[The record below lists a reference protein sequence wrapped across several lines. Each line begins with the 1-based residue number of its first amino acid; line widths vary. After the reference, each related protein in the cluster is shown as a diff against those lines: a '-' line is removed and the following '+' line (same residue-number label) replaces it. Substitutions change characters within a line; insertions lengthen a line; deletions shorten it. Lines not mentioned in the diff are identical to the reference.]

1 MRRHQAKTKKKAIK
15 YPGKGK
21 CVLVYS
27 LFHLPPLANRSFIRF
42 YTYIYGEGREV
53 LWVESHVMF
62 LLDRERGREWKAGFS
77 KKQEGICQWDASP
90 SSSSCASFL
99 CIFFLKRPPSFS
111 LSYFRFFTKS
121 PPPLSTLTLLIY
133 TTIYCMFFFALLFVK
148 LSLSFPFILSPYTD
162 AVDPS
167 KPLLLIPLRQLLFQP
182 PSRAVAIQHRLLVHT
197 AFPKSSHSVYIQ
209 KKKDGA
215 CQSLI
220 LS

>member
-1 MRRHQAKTKKKAIK
+1 MVGGGRVCGWKVTWCFYWIEREGENERLDSPKSKKESVN
-15 YPGKGK
+15 GT
-21 CVLVYS
+21 
-27 LFHLPPLANRSFIRF
+27 LPPLLRLVLLF
-42 YTYIYGEGREV
+42 YV
-53 LWVESHVMF
+53 FSSWKDLPLS
-62 LLDRERGREWKAGFS
+62 LLAIS
-77 KKQEGICQWDASP
+77 V
-90 SSSSCASFL
+90 
-99 CIFFLKRPPSFS
+99 S
-111 LSYFRFFTKS
+111 LPN

-197 AFPKSSHSVYIQ
+197 AFPKSFSFDLYSE

>member
-1 MRRHQAKTKKKAIK
+1 MRRHQAKTKKKKAIK

-42 YTYIYGEGREV
+42 YTYIYGGGREG

-62 LLDRERGREWKAGFS
+62 LLDWERGREWKAGFS

-121 PPPLSTLTLLIY
+121 PPPFYPNPPYIYYYILYVLL
-133 TTIYCMFFFALLFVK
+133 CSSFRQA
-148 LSLSFPFILSPYTD
+148 LSLFPLHSIPLHRRRRSIQAPTTNTPPPVAVPASQPSGSYSTPSPRSHSFP
-162 AVDPS
+162 
-167 KPLLLIPLRQLLFQP
+167 
-182 PSRAVAIQHRLLVHT
+182 
-197 AFPKSSHSVYIQ
+197 
-209 KKKDGA
+209 
-215 CQSLI
+215 
-220 LS
+220 